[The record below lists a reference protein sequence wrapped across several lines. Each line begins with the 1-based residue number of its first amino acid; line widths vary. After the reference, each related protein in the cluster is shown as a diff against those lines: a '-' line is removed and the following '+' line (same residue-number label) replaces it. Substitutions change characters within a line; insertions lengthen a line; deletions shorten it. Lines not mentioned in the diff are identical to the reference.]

1 MNDIMTSTRSD
12 GVKTVVEMIE
22 IQSITGEDIERI
34 MKADI
39 NMREKIAAL
48 ENEIKK
54 IKEERAEGQAILIEA
69 CRHLKSDS
77 LKNKIGTLTRRIR
90 KRYWTTDW
98 PSMYKFIEEK
108 GLIEF
113 MEKRLN
119 QTNLKE
125 YIAENP
131 DELPPGLQSSS
142 EYTVSIR
149 KNRSYEEIEE

>member
-1 MNDIMTSTRSD
+1 MTSTRSD

-22 IQSITGEDIERI
+22 IQSIIGEDIERI

-113 MEKRLN
+113 MEKWLN
-119 QTNLKE
+119 QTNIKE
-125 YIAENP
+125 YLAEHP
-131 DELPPGLQSSS
+131 DELPPGLQSSA
-142 EYTVSIR
+142 EYAITIR
-149 KNRSYEEIEE
+149 RNKSYEEIEE

>member
-1 MNDIMTSTRSD
+1 MTSTRSE

-22 IQSITGEDIERI
+22 IESMTGEDIERL
-34 MKADI
+34 MTADI

-48 ENEIKK
+48 EKQIKE
-54 IKEERAEGQAILIEA
+54 IKEERVEGQAILIEA
-69 CRHLKSDS
+69 CRILKSDS
-77 LKNKIGTLTRRIR
+77 LKNEVGTLTRRVK

-98 PSMYKFIEEK
+98 PSMYKFIKEK
-108 GLIEF
+108 DLIEF

-119 QTNLKE
+119 QTNIKE

-131 DELPPGLQSSS
+131 DELPPGLSTSS

-149 KNRSYEEIEE
+149 KNRSYEEKE

>member
-1 MNDIMTSTRSD
+1 VNEIMTSTRSE

-22 IQSITGEDIERI
+22 IESMTGEDIERL

-48 ENEIKK
+48 EKQIKE

-69 CRHLKSDS
+69 CRILKSDS
-77 LKNKIGTLTRRIR
+77 LKNEVGTLTRRVK

-98 PSMYKFIEEK
+98 PSMYKFIKEK
-108 GLIEF
+108 DLIEF

-119 QTNLKE
+119 QTNIKE

-131 DELPPGLQSSS
+131 DELPPGLSTSS
-142 EYTVSIR
+142 EYTVSVR
-149 KNRSYEEIEE
+149 KNRSYEEKE

>member
-113 MEKRLN
+113 MEKRLK

>member
-1 MNDIMTSTRSD
+1 MTSTRSE

-22 IQSITGEDIERI
+22 IESMTGEDIERL

-39 NMREKIAAL
+39 KMRETIAHK
-48 ENEIKK
+48 EKEIKE
-54 IKEERAEGQAILIEA
+54 IKEQRSEVQAILIEA

-77 LKNKIGTLTRRIR
+77 LKNKVGTLTRRIK

-98 PSMYKFIEEK
+98 PSMYKFIKDK

-119 QTNLKE
+119 QTNIKE

>member
-1 MNDIMTSTRSD
+1 MTSTRSE

-22 IQSITGEDIERI
+22 IESMTGEDIERL
-34 MKADI
+34 MTADI

-48 ENEIKK
+48 EKQIKE

-69 CRHLKSDS
+69 CRILKSDS
-77 LKNKIGTLTRRIR
+77 LKNEVGTLTRRVK

-98 PSMYKFIEEK
+98 PSMYKFIKEK
-108 GLIEF
+108 DLIEF

-119 QTNLKE
+119 QTNIKE

-131 DELPPGLQSSS
+131 DELPPGLSTSS

-149 KNRSYEEIEE
+149 KNRSYEEKE

>member
-1 MNDIMTSTRSD
+1 MTSTRSD

-54 IKEERAEGQAILIEA
+54 IKEESAEGQAILIEA

>member
-1 MNDIMTSTRSD
+1 MTSTRSE

-22 IQSITGEDIERI
+22 IESMTGEDIERL

-39 NMREKIAAL
+39 NMHEKIAAL
-48 ENEIKK
+48 EKQIKE

-69 CRHLKSDS
+69 CRILKSDS
-77 LKNKIGTLTRRIR
+77 LKNEVGTLTRRVK

-98 PSMYKFIEEK
+98 PSMYKFIKEK
-108 GLIEF
+108 DLIEF

-119 QTNLKE
+119 QTNIKE

-131 DELPPGLQSSS
+131 DELPPGLSTSS
-142 EYTVSIR
+142 EYTVSVR
-149 KNRSYEEIEE
+149 KNRSYEEKE

>member
-1 MNDIMTSTRSD
+1 MTSTRSE

-22 IQSITGEDIERI
+22 IESMTGEDIERL

-39 NMREKIAAL
+39 KMRETIASK
-48 ENEIKK
+48 EKEIKK
-54 IKEERAEGQAILIEA
+54 IKEERSEIQAILIEA
-69 CRHLKSDS
+69 CRILKSDS
-77 LKNKIGTLTRRIR
+77 LKNEVGTLTRRIK

-98 PSMYKFIEEK
+98 PSMYKFIKEK
-108 GLIEF
+108 DLLEF

-119 QTNLKE
+119 QTNIKE

-131 DELPPGLQSSS
+131 DELPPGLSTSS

-149 KNRSYEEIEE
+149 KNRSYEEKE

>member
-1 MNDIMTSTRSD
+1 MTSTRSD

-77 LKNKIGTLTRRIR
+77 LKNKIGTLTRRIK